1 MASDRT
7 SPAPPTL
14 AEQTRR
20 RVIARLIPFLFFLY
34 ILAYVDRTNVSVA
47 KLGMQKDPSQGGLG
61 FGNEVIGYGAGV
73 FFWGYWVL
81 EIPST
86 LSVLRW
92 GARWVFVRILVLWG
106 ACCILIGTIGT
117 PWANA
122 AFGWLPS
129 FHPDPAVNQFY
140 VLRFM
145 LGFFEGGFFP
155 SVILYLSLWFP
166 PRDRA
171 RAIAVFMAAI
181 PASSLLGAP
190 VSGLMLQMDAFGI
203 VGWRWIFILQGLA
216 PILAA
221 FATLFILPDGPEQAA
236 WLRPEERAWLLAALE
251 EEKARR
257 ATHAPAGW
265 AAHAGVVVLLTAF
278 YFCSTVTG
286 YGLSMFMPSIIKSQ
300 SGLSDTWAA
309 VVAALP
315 FLFGLLGMLLN
326 GWHSDRRR
334 ERVLHVALPLLGLGG
349 SIALAAAFDGAW
361 VWSLLIMVFLV
372 GTFMY
377 SHLPAFWP
385 IPTIFLGGAAA
396 ASAIGFVNMVG
407 NLGGS
412 VGPILVGRAAQ
423 GQASYAPALYRLA
436 VFPVTA
442 ATIMLLMG
450 YLRRGALRQARGH
463 P

>member
-1 MASDRT
+1 MTSDRT

-20 RVIARLIPFLFFLY
+20 RVVVRLIPFLFFLY
-34 ILAYVDRTNVSVA
+34 ILAYVDRTNVAVA

-61 FGNEVIGYGAGV
+61 FGDEVIGFGAGI
-73 FFWGYWVL
+73 FFWGYWIL

-92 GARWVFVRILVLWG
+92 GARWVFFRILILWG
-106 ACCILIGTIGT
+106 VCCALIGTIGT
-117 PWANA
+117 PWANT

-190 VSGLMLQMDAFGI
+190 VSGLMLQMDAFGV

-221 FATLFILPDGPEQAA
+221 FATLFVLPDGPEQAA
-236 WLRPEERAWLLAALE
+236 WLRPEERAWLLAELE
-251 EEKARR
+251 AEKARR
-257 ATHAPAGW
+257 AAHAPAGW
-265 AAHAGVVVLLTAF
+265 AAQAGAVVLLTA
-278 YFCSTVTG
+278 Y
-286 YGLSMFMPSIIKSQ
+286 
-300 SGLSDTWAA
+300 
-309 VVAALP
+309 
-315 FLFGLLGMLLN
+315 
-326 GWHSDRRR
+326 
-334 ERVLHVALPLLGLGG
+334 
-349 SIALAAAFDGAW
+349 
-361 VWSLLIMVFLV
+361 
-372 GTFMY
+372 
-377 SHLPAFWP
+377 
-385 IPTIFLGGAAA
+385 
-396 ASAIGFVNMVG
+396 
-407 NLGGS
+407 
-412 VGPILVGRAAQ
+412 
-423 GQASYAPALYRLA
+423 
-436 VFPVTA
+436 
-442 ATIMLLMG
+442 
-450 YLRRGALRQARGH
+450 
-463 P
+463 